1 MIENKIPDFSNLA
14 TKAALTTIENKIPD
28 VCNLVKK
35 SDYDTKIKDIENKYI
50 TNTEF
55 NKANL
60 ITKTDFGAKL
70 SAFN

>member
-14 TKAALTTIENKIPD
+14 TKAALTTIEKKIPD
-28 VCNLVKK
+28 VCNLFKK

-55 NKANL
+55 NKLA
-60 ITKTDFGAKL
+60 TD
-70 SAFN
+70 AFNTRVA